1 MSAAGTLYSSL
12 AHAPRSIILQRSE
25 QNGRNGLSVHVE
37 GLRQRGQAKLVGL
50 GLLGVFVGV
59 VMWQALIQIKD
70 DAGKALHLCRLH
82 R

>member
-37 GLRQRGQAKLVGL
+37 GLRQRGQGKLL
-50 GLLGVFVGV
+50 GV
-59 VMWQALIQIKD
+59 VMWQVLIQIKDKD

>member
-37 GLRQRGQAKLVGL
+37 GLRQRGQGK
-50 GLLGVFVGV
+50 LLGVFVGV
-59 VMWQALIQIKD
+59 VMWQVLIQIKD